1 MLTISR
7 LLAVVMGVTLV
18 SSVSLAETQLV
29 LKKDIAFNAENS
41 RSSQSIYVLRK
52 NDHCYMSLVG
62 NNLRNS
68 QYVNAQGLIVLPTG
82 LKFKV
87 INVVDNEKGFDL
99 ETNKIY
105 VNSTVYSSN
114 QEINTSLVLVCARK
128 YSLFKRIE
136 KPKEV
141 VSLFADVVGLQ
152 Q

>member
-18 SSVSLAETQLV
+18 SSVSLAETQLI

-68 QYVNAQGLIVLPTG
+68 QYVNAQGLIVLPAG

-87 INVVDNEKGFDL
+87 INVVDNEKGLDL
-99 ETNKIY
+99 ETKKIY
-105 VNSTVYSSN
+105 VNSTVYSTN
-114 QEINTSLVLVCARK
+114 QEINTSLVLVAPESTV
-128 YSLFKRIE
+128 YSNASKNLK
-136 KPKEV
+136 K
-141 VSLFADVVGLQ
+141 L
-152 Q
+152 